1 MSNQLKNNRIM
12 EKFIVLKKIGD
23 FSPTVERTFVERDD
37 AFLFK
42 GLLEKSE
49 TYKRTSYSV
58 ARLEEAQS

>member
-1 MSNQLKNNRIM
+1 M

-42 GLLEKSE
+42 SLLEKSE